1 VDPRK
6 TAHGKLDQDKLSNM
20 AKSAKKSAA
29 KRPLYGIHRVDNAKN
44 HTHAWIVTLQRR
56 NKIWCKYFSD
66 GKFGSKPKALAAAK
80 AFRDS
85 TLDANPPMSR
95 ADYASIRRRNNKSGV
110 VGVCRHVSIEV
121 RDGRKVK
128 QPYWIAFWPLEG
140 KRVGRAKFA
149 VSRHGEDKAF
159 KLAVAARK
167 TALKELKQDPFA
179 NSSGLKRWLRSSA
192 A

>member
-1 VDPRK
+1 MAK
-6 TAHGKLDQDKLSNM
+6 TAR
-20 AKSAKKSAA
+20 KSAVKK
-29 KRPLYGIHRVDNAKN
+29 PLYCIHRVDNDTN

-66 GKFGSKPKALAAAK
+66 GTHGSKPKALAAAK
-80 AFRDS
+80 AFRDT

-95 ADYASIRRRNNKSGV
+95 AEYASIRRRNNKSGI
-110 VGVCRHVSIEV
+110 VGVCRHVSVETQN
-121 RDGRKVK
+121 GRKVK
-128 QPYWIAFWPLEG
+128 QPYWIAFWPLEDR
-140 KRVGRAKFA
+140 RVGRAKYS

-167 TALKELKQDPFA
+167 KALKSLKGDPFA
-179 NSSGLKRWLRSSA
+179 NSAGLKRWLKTSA

>member
-1 VDPRK
+1 
-6 TAHGKLDQDKLSNM
+6 M
-20 AKSAKKSAA
+20 ATKPKKSLV
-29 KRPLYGIHRVDNAKN
+29 KKPLYGIHRVDNAKN

-66 GKFGSKPKALAAAK
+66 GKHGSKQKALEAAK
-80 AFRDS
+80 AFRDT

-95 ADYASIRRRNNKSGV
+95 AEYASIRRRNNKSGI
-110 VGVCRHVSIEV
+110 VGVCRHVSTELQN
-121 RDGRKVK
+121 GRKVK
-128 QPYWIAFWPLEG
+128 QPYWIAFWPLEDR
-140 KRVGRAKFA
+140 RVGRAKFA

-167 TALKELKQDPFA
+167 KAMKTLKEDPFA
-179 NSSGLKRWLRSSA
+179 NSSGLKRWLKASA